1 MESEILIEAKKV
13 TKIFDENKVLDELDI
28 EIKKGETLVILG
40 KSGTGKSVFL
50 KHIIGL
56 LKPDS
61 GEIYIGAINIVPL
74 PEKEVSLIRH
84 MQFGMLFQSGAL
96 LNSLTVGENVA
107 LPLREGS
114 NMTEDK
120 ILKKVS
126 EKLALVGLQDIEDQ
140 MPEVLSGGMKR
151 RVGLARAL
159 IMDPQIILYDEP
171 TSGLDPIIAT
181 SINQLIL
188 DVKKAT
194 GATSIVVTHD
204 LDCVNTIADRVG
216 MLYEGKIIEID
227 EKGKFMESE
236 NPYVQQFIHGR
247 IEGPIKLGWRKQ
259 V

>member
-1 MESEILIEAKKV
+1 MESEVIVEAQKV
-13 TKIFDENKVLDELDI
+13 VKTFDGHKVLDELDI
-28 EIKKGETLVILG
+28 KINKGETLAILG

-61 GEIYIGAINIVPL
+61 GSIYIGAIDIVPL
-74 PEKEVSLIRH
+74 PEEEISIIRR
-84 MQFGMLFQSGAL
+84 MQFGMLFQTGAL
-96 LNSLTVGENVA
+96 LNSLTVGQNVA
-107 LPLREGS
+107 LPLRETT
-114 NMTEDK
+114 NLPDEE
-120 ILKKVS
+120 IQEKVR
-126 EKLALVGLQDIEDQ
+126 EKLTLVGLQDIEDQ

-181 SINQLIL
+181 SINHLIL
-188 DVKKAT
+188 EVKKVT
-194 GATSIVVTHD
+194 GATSVVVTHD
-204 LDCVNTIADRVG
+204 LNCVNIIADRVG

-227 EKGKFMESE
+227 EKEKFMESG

-247 IEGPIKLGWRKQ
+247 INGPIKVGWTQQ